1 MSVLALK
8 YFGMLEQEEQC
19 KQAEAGQQGVAVAM
33 GGPWLQGTAG
43 VGSSVFAFPEVGQK
57 WT

>member
-1 MSVLALK
+1 
-8 YFGMLEQEEQC
+8 
-19 KQAEAGQQGVAVAM
+19 M